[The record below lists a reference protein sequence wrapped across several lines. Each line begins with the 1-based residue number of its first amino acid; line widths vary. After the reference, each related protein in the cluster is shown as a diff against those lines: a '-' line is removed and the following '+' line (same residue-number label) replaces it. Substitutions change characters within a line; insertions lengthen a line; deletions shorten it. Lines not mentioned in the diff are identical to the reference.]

1 VLIELANLP
10 LAMLRQGCDDAF
22 SLVAQSSINR
32 DQPQYPTP
40 QSIKTPVKTATT
52 AHQQLQ

>member
-1 VLIELANLP
+1 VLIKLANSP
-10 LAMLRQGCDDAF
+10 LAMSRQGCNDAF
-22 SLVAQSSINR
+22 SLVAQSSIDR

-40 QSIKTPVKTATT
+40 QSVKTPVKTATT

>member
-10 LAMLRQGCDDAF
+10 LAMLRQGCDDVF
-22 SLVAQSSINR
+22 SLAAQSSIDR
-32 DQPQYPTP
+32 DHPQYPTP